1 MDAVKNT
8 PVNARMD
15 VVKIALV
22 DDHHLLR
29 HGLAELINSFEGYHV
44 HLEAGN
50 GREFTQRLQ
59 AQDLPDIA
67 LLDIHMPFMDGYATA
82 EWLRLNHPSVKVLA
96 LTMEDT
102 EAAIIRMLR
111 CGALGYVL
119 KDAETTELRLAL
131 DTLMDRGFYHSE
143 LVTNTLMS
151 SLKVDEA
158 TPSHAPPVRPKLNP
172 RELDFLKYCCS
183 ELTYK
188 EIADRMCLSVR
199 TIDGY
204 REDLFTKL
212 GVRSRVG
219 LVMYA
224 IRQGLVALG

>member
-1 MDAVKNT
+1 MDA
-8 PVNARMD
+8 
-15 VVKIALV
+15 VKIALV

-29 HGLAELINSFEGYHV
+29 HGLAELINGFEGYQV

-50 GREFTQRLQ
+50 GRELTQRIQ
-59 AQDLPDIA
+59 AHDLPDIA

-82 EWLRLNHPSVKVLA
+82 EWLRDNHPSVKVLA

-102 EAAIIRMLR
+102 ETAIIRMLR
-111 CGALGYVL
+111 CGARGYVL
-119 KDAETTELRLAL
+119 KEAETSEFRTAL
-131 DTLMDRGFYHSE
+131 DTLMSRGFYHSE
-143 LVTNTLMS
+143 LVTNTLMN
-151 SLKVDEA
+151 SLSTNESPVGHP
-158 TPSHAPPVRPKLNP
+158 TPARPTLNP

-204 REDLFTKL
+204 REDLFNKL
-212 GVRSRVG
+212 GVRSRTG
-219 LVMYA
+219 LVIYA
-224 IRQGLVALG
+224 IRQGLVNLG